1 MRAATEILLWWL
13 ALTGLW
19 TLTLSAP
26 SAPEL
31 LAGAGAAAVCALAA
45 RSARR
50 AMRGS
55 WHLKTRWLRWLA
67 PLPKAAVSESVAALR
82 TVFHQPSAGK
92 FETITVP
99 ETPRAEHEARLAT
112 ATVAVGCTPGAMV
125 VASPPDS
132 TRVVVHRLLPGPSAT
147 LDRVTR

>member
-1 MRAATEILLWWL
+1 MRAAIEILLWWL

-19 TLTLSAP
+19 TLTLSTP

-31 LAGAGAAAVCALAA
+31 IVGAGAAAVCAIAA

-50 AMRGS
+50 AMHGACQ
-55 WHLKTRWLRWLA
+55 LKPNWLTWLA

-82 TVFHQPSAGK
+82 MVFQRPSAGK
-92 FETITVP
+92 CEKITVP
-99 ETPRAEHEARLAT
+99 AEPRAQHEARLAI
-112 ATVAVGCTPGAMV
+112 ATVVVGCTPGAMV
-125 VASPPDS
+125 VASPPDD
-132 TRVVVHRLLPGPSAT
+132 TDLVIHRLLPGSSI

>member
-1 MRAATEILLWWL
+1 MRATTEIPLWWL

-19 TLTLSAP
+19 TLTLSTP

-31 LAGAGAAAVCALAA
+31 LAGATAAAVCAIAA

-55 WHLKTRWLRWLA
+55 WRLKASWLTWLA

-82 TVFHQPSAGK
+82 TVFQRPSAGK
-92 FETITVP
+92 FERVTVP
-99 ETPRAEHEARLAT
+99 AAPRAEHEARLAT
-112 ATVAVGCTPGAMV
+112 ATVVVGCTPGAMV
-125 VASPPDS
+125 VTSPPDD
-132 TRVVVHRLLPGPSAT
+132 TRVVVHRLLPDSPT
-147 LDRVTR
+147 LDQVTR

>member
-19 TLTLSAP
+19 TFTLSTPA
-26 SAPEL
+26 APEL
-31 LAGAGAAAVCALAA
+31 LAGAGGAAVCAIAA

-50 AMRGS
+50 AMNGA
-55 WHLKTRWLRWLA
+55 WHVKAGWLAWLA

-82 TVFHQPSAGK
+82 AVFARPSAGK
-92 FETITVP
+92 CDKVTVP
-99 ETPRAEHEARLAT
+99 AEPRAQHEARLAV
-112 ATVAVGCTPGAMV
+112 ATVVVGCTPGAMV
-125 VASPPDS
+125 VASPPAENHL
-132 TRVVVHRLLPGPSAT
+132 VVHRLLDDSPT

>member
-1 MRAATEILLWWL
+1 MRATTEIPLWWL

-19 TLTLSAP
+19 TLTLSTP

-31 LAGAGAAAVCALAA
+31 IVGAGAAAVCAVAA

-50 AMRGS
+50 AMNGS
-55 WHLKTRWLRWLA
+55 WHPKLDWLTWLI

-82 TVFHQPSAGK
+82 TVFRRPSAGK
-92 FETITVP
+92 FEKVTVP
-99 ETPRAEHEARLAT
+99 AAPRAEHEARLAV
-112 ATVAVGCTPGAMV
+112 ATVVLGCTPGAMV
-125 VASPPDS
+125 VASPPDR
-132 TRVVVHRLLPGPSAT
+132 TDVVIHRMLPGSGT